1 MSNEPNENNDILT
14 IALSLAGESAD
25 EDVMAALCD
34 AASAELEA
42 RLREG
47 ENPETLGSVFSLA
60 AGVLAVS
67 MYCAVGQPEQIRSF
81 KAGSVSVEY
90 GGGEATPESLRAAAE
105 AMLAAH
111 LKDRGFDFMGVRG

>member
-47 ENPETLGSVFSLA
+47 ESPETLGSVFSIA

-90 GGGEATPESLRAAAE
+90 GGEATPESLRAAAE

>member
-1 MSNEPNENNDILT
+1 MSNEPNETNDILT

-47 ENPETLGSVFSLA
+47 ESPETLGSVFSLA

-67 MYCAVGQPEQIRSF
+67 MYCAVERPEQIKSF
-81 KAGSVSVEY
+81 KAGNVSVDY
-90 GGGEATPESLRAAAE
+90 ADGEITPESLRSAAE
-105 AMLAAH
+105 TILAAY
-111 LKDRGFDFMGVRG
+111 LKDRGFDFLGVRG